1 MASQCKERSI
11 GLENTLLSGQ
21 SSTAMAKPPPAR
33 LLSTEKEKPKLLAGS
48 SLLRT
53 APLLSQTGLRSGES
67 NSKPL
72 LPLFTL
78 KSRLPSSTSLT
89 GPPLGKPLLTQS
101 SLQLSGNISSSSR
114 PLTSGAPKLSS
125 RPTKSSGPRLI
136 SSVHEQKRA
145 TNLLLK
151 QKLGFSSLESSSI
164 RRKLVEPK
172 KRNAQA
178 SETEPVARPIELES
192 TDGFCLPEY
201 DLGSVDESPLDI
213 VKSALA
219 SMNFPTEEERRGKQ
233 RSVALAA
240 NKTLLLNC
248 VATSLLQLPD
258 FRNPSDPTLSVILET
273 CRQISLLD
281 PEFILKVAL
290 YARCELNIQSV
301 ANFLLAV
308 AANCHTCRPYIK
320 KYFSASIRLPSDW
333 IDVAEMYQAFHDH
346 TVNSNLLF
354 VNVDLS
360 GTKCSIS
367 TTSSRHENDVF
378 IAGYSDQ
385 ILRFIAE
392 RGGGGQLAHVENI
405 DKAHRLT
412 DVKQPAVTLETQSL
426 FLR

>member
-33 LLSTEKEKPKLLAGS
+33 LLSTEKGNRSRKPGERFVMDVSNQLIEKPKLLAGS

-240 NKTLLLNC
+240 NKVL
-248 VATSLLQLPD
+248 
-258 FRNPSDPTLSVILET
+258 
-273 CRQISLLD
+273 
-281 PEFILKVAL
+281 
-290 YARCELNIQSV
+290 
-301 ANFLLAV
+301 
-308 AANCHTCRPYIK
+308 
-320 KYFSASIRLPSDW
+320 
-333 IDVAEMYQAFHDH
+333 
-346 TVNSNLLF
+346 
-354 VNVDLS
+354 
-360 GTKCSIS
+360 
-367 TTSSRHENDVF
+367 
-378 IAGYSDQ
+378 
-385 ILRFIAE
+385 
-392 RGGGGQLAHVENI
+392 
-405 DKAHRLT
+405 HRLHIRIAS
-412 DVKQPAVTLETQSL
+412 VYVFV
-426 FLR
+426 FL

>member
-33 LLSTEKEKPKLLAGS
+33 LLSTEKGNRSRKPGERFVMDVSNQLIEKPKLLAGS

-72 LPLFTL
+72 LPSFTL
-78 KSRLPSSTSLT
+78 KSRLASSTSLT

-114 PLTSGAPKLSS
+114 PLTSGAPKLSI
-125 RPTKSSGPRLI
+125 RPPRSSGPRLI
-136 SSVHEQKRA
+136 SSVQSHEQKRA

-172 KRNAQA
+172 KRNAQV

-192 TDGFCLPEY
+192 RDGLCLPEY

-219 SMNFPTEEERRGKQ
+219 SMNFPTEEER
-233 RSVALAA
+233 
-240 NKTLLLNC
+240 
-248 VATSLLQLPD
+248 
-258 FRNPSDPTLSVILET
+258 
-273 CRQISLLD
+273 
-281 PEFILKVAL
+281 
-290 YARCELNIQSV
+290 
-301 ANFLLAV
+301 
-308 AANCHTCRPYIK
+308 
-320 KYFSASIRLPSDW
+320 
-333 IDVAEMYQAFHDH
+333 
-346 TVNSNLLF
+346 
-354 VNVDLS
+354 
-360 GTKCSIS
+360 
-367 TTSSRHENDVF
+367 
-378 IAGYSDQ
+378 
-385 ILRFIAE
+385 
-392 RGGGGQLAHVENI
+392 
-405 DKAHRLT
+405 
-412 DVKQPAVTLETQSL
+412 
-426 FLR
+426 

>member
-1 MASQCKERSI
+1 MDVSNQLI
-11 GLENTLLSGQ
+11 
-21 SSTAMAKPPPAR
+21 
-33 LLSTEKEKPKLLAGS
+33 EKPKLLAGS

-136 SSVHEQKRA
+136 SSVQSHEQKRA

-192 TDGFCLPEY
+192 TDGFCP
-201 DLGSVDESPLDI
+201 
-213 VKSALA
+213 
-219 SMNFPTEEERRGKQ
+219 N
-233 RSVALAA
+233 
-240 NKTLLLNC
+240 
-248 VATSLLQLPD
+248 
-258 FRNPSDPTLSVILET
+258 
-273 CRQISLLD
+273 
-281 PEFILKVAL
+281 
-290 YARCELNIQSV
+290 
-301 ANFLLAV
+301 
-308 AANCHTCRPYIK
+308 
-320 KYFSASIRLPSDW
+320 
-333 IDVAEMYQAFHDH
+333 
-346 TVNSNLLF
+346 
-354 VNVDLS
+354 
-360 GTKCSIS
+360 
-367 TTSSRHENDVF
+367 TT
-378 IAGYSDQ
+378 
-385 ILRFIAE
+385 
-392 RGGGGQLAHVENI
+392 
-405 DKAHRLT
+405 
-412 DVKQPAVTLETQSL
+412 
-426 FLR
+426 